1 MAAIS
6 QPAKEA
12 KKKFRTL
19 HLRDFVIAF
28 SFANLCY
35 LRIWYG
41 LEATPNFGERVYL
54 SLKTLPGPPA
64 FLAAMLNV
72 TLLAIALLVVIATFR
87 RYLEPVGPVGRALFV
102 STLALPLLIQY
113 SAKLQQL
120 RWTAVR
126 AVGPTILALAVGA
139 ALLIVAG
146 AIFRWHAELARWGAI
161 LLIAFAPAIPLTFAK
176 AAWDMSHCK
185 TMPYPDLPSP
195 PPSPTA
201 RRSPRVVWVI
211 FDEWDYRLSFP
222 DRSRELKL
230 PEVDRLLQT
239 ALSTTDAIPP
249 ARDTV
254 KSVPML
260 LSGERYADNARFP
273 DPWTV
278 EVSPLDEPDRSYNW
292 KTRSLI
298 FSEAQ
303 ALHFNTAAT
312 GWHLPYCRV
321 LADELN
327 ACYWVAGP
335 NMRDAP
341 RSDTVRHAMIDQAR
355 SMVETRLWSPFGAS
369 LLRQGQ
375 AADFR
380 AVYEHALEYI
390 TDPTYGLVFVHVPVP
405 HAPFIYDRRTQTL
418 LPAHSTYD
426 DNLALL
432 DRTLGEFRRAMEA
445 AGLWDTSTVLFS
457 TDHYLRNAYDI
468 DGKMDFRIPFILKL
482 AGQKTPAQY
491 TRRVNT
497 VVTKSLLM
505 AVLRGEITEPQAAM
519 RWLEGHGTAARTIG
533 INSPVE

>member
-1 MAAIS
+1 MDTIS
-6 QPAKEA
+6 QPAK
-12 KKKFRTL
+12 KGKKFRTRSL

-35 LRIWYG
+35 LRIWYE
-41 LEATPNFGERVYL
+41 LEGPQAFL

-72 TLLAIALLVVIATFR
+72 TLLATALLVVIATFR
-87 RYLEPVGPVGRALFV
+87 GYLTPLGDIGRTVFA
-102 STLALPLLIQY
+102 STLLLPLSLQY
-113 SAKLQQL
+113 SDKLQHL
-120 RWTAVR
+120 RWTAIR
-126 AVGPTILALAVGA
+126 AAGPILSVLTASAV
-139 ALLIVAG
+139 LVIVTSVVW
-146 AIFRWHAELARWGAI
+146 RWRTEVARWGALV
-161 LLIAFAPAIPLTFAK
+161 LLAFAPAIPLTFGK
-176 AAWDMSHCK
+176 AAWEMRHSK
-185 TMPYPDLPSP
+185 TIPYPDLPSRP
-195 PPSPTA
+195 ASPTA
-201 RRSPRVVWVI
+201 PRSPRVVWVI

-222 DRSRELKL
+222 DRSRDLKM

-239 ALSTTDAIPP
+239 AVSTTDAIPP
-249 ARDTV
+249 GRDTI

-260 LSGERYADNARFP
+260 LSGERYTDDARFP
-273 DPWTV
+273 TPWTV
-278 EVSPLDEPDRSYNW
+278 EVNPLDEPDRSYDW
-292 KTRSLI
+292 KTRGLI

-303 ALHFNTAAT
+303 MLHFNTALT

-321 LADELN
+321 IGDELN
-327 ACYWVAGP
+327 ACHWVTLP

-341 RSDTVRHAMIDQAR
+341 RSDTLLHAMTDQAM
-355 SMVETRLWSPFGAS
+355 SLVDVSFGDS
-369 LLRQGQ
+369 LLRQEQ
-375 AADFR
+375 VAAFR
-380 AVYEHALEYI
+380 DVYEHAMEYI
-390 TDPTYGLVFVHVPVP
+390 TNPTYGLVFVHVPVP
-405 HAPFIYDRRTQTL
+405 HSPFIYDRGTQAL
-418 LPAHSTYD
+418 SSRVHSTYD
-426 DNLALL
+426 DNLVLV

-457 TDHYLRNAYDI
+457 TDHYLRNATTI